1 MNPPGH
7 SWAAR
12 LKTRLGALAARTG
25 DSRLVPAAMKS
36 GLQRRLLLLLLV
48 PLGIFALVSVYFDYQ
63 TAGNVA
69 LQKDQQLARLIPLL
83 ADSVVGPGIT
93 PGGREPLLLLAP
105 AVDDFLKGHIGS
117 AGFRISDAEGGFM
130 VGEVWIPELL
140 PATQET
146 EFHSIEHNG
155 VTYRIAVQRVNT
167 AAGKLI
173 VQLADGSDPRQQWV
187 RSVLLKVL
195 LPNFILVVVAG
206 FALNWA
212 VTRALKPLLE
222 LKDAVE
228 RRSPRDLS
236 AIDPLTTP
244 AEVRPLVS
252 ALNRLFSLVNDQA
265 EGQRRF
271 VADAAHQLRTP
282 LAGLQAQVEAWAQAA
297 RVGQAAGSDGAV
309 TLPAEKIIKLRNATR
324 RTSQLANQLLALSR
338 ADASAAA
345 AQPMQRVDLK
355 DLCESIL
362 PLHLDAATR
371 KGIDLGLDA
380 QPAQTSGYEW
390 LLRELLGNLV
400 DNAVK
405 YTPAGGTVT
414 IRCGPSAGQPAIA
427 AHAGPQPDPDHP
439 RWGVFLEV
447 EDDGPGIA
455 PEERGK
461 ALERFYRVLGT
472 VGEGNGLG
480 LAIAHEIARVHR
492 SQLELDYA
500 ATDASGPRGLRVRLT
515 L

>member
-1 MNPPGH
+1 MDTPGR
-7 SWAAR
+7 SWADRLKAR
-12 LKTRLGALAARTG
+12 LAVLAARAG
-25 DSRLVPAAMKS
+25 NSRLVPPAMKS

-105 AVDDFLKGHIGS
+105 PVDDFLKGRIGS
-117 AGFRISDAEGGFM
+117 AGFRISDVQGEFM
-130 VGEVWIPELL
+130 AGEEWIPELL
-140 PATQET
+140 PATHET
-146 EFHSIEHNG
+146 EFHSIEHKG
-155 VTYRIAVQRVNT
+155 VTYRIAAQRANT
-167 AAGKLI
+167 AAGELI

-187 RSVLLKVL
+187 RSVLLKVI
-195 LPNFILVVVAG
+195 LPNLILVMAAG

-212 VTRALKPLLE
+212 VTRALKPLIE

-236 AIDPLTTP
+236 AIDPQTTP
-244 AEVRPLVS
+244 AEVQPLVS

-297 RVGQAAGSDGAV
+297 RVAQAAGSDGAV
-309 TLPAEKIIKLRNATR
+309 TLSAEKITKLRNATR

-338 ADASAAA
+338 ADATAAA

-362 PLHLDAATR
+362 PLHLDAAAR
-371 KGIDLGLDA
+371 KGIDLGLEA
-380 QPAQTSGYEW
+380 EPAQTTGYEW

-414 IRCGPSAGQPAIA
+414 LRCGLSAGTPPLD
-427 AHAGPQPDPDHP
+427 AGGDPEHP

-455 PEERGK
+455 PDERAK
-461 ALERFYRVLGT
+461 ALQRFYRVQGT
-472 VGEGNGLG
+472 EGEGNGLG
-480 LAIAHEIARVHR
+480 LAIASEIARVHH
-492 SQLELDYA
+492 SQLELGDGGIE
-500 ATDASGPRGLRVRLT
+500 ASGPRGLRVRLS

>member
-1 MNPPGH
+1 MDASGR
-7 SWAAR
+7 SWADRLKAR
-12 LKTRLGALAARTG
+12 LAALAARAG
-25 DSRLVPAAMKS
+25 RSRLMPPAMKS

-105 AVDDFLKGHIGS
+105 PVDDFLKGRIGF
-117 AGFRISDAEGGFM
+117 AGFRISDVQGEFM
-130 VGEVWIPELL
+130 AGEEWIPELL
-140 PATQET
+140 PATHET
-146 EFHSIEHNG
+146 EFHSIEHKG
-155 VTYRIAVQRVNT
+155 VTYRIAAQRANT
-167 AAGKLI
+167 AAGELI

-187 RSVLLKVL
+187 RSVLLKVI
-195 LPNFILVVVAG
+195 LPNLILVMAAG

-212 VTRALKPLLE
+212 VTRALKPLIE

-236 AIDPLTTP
+236 AIDPQTTP
-244 AEVRPLVS
+244 AEVQPLVS
-252 ALNRLFSLVNDQA
+252 ALNRLFGLVNDQA

-297 RVGQAAGSDGAV
+297 RVAQAAGSDGAV
-309 TLPAEKIIKLRNATR
+309 TLSAEKITKLRNATR

-338 ADASAAA
+338 ADATAAA

-362 PLHLDAATR
+362 PLHLDAAAR
-371 KGIDLGLDA
+371 KGIDLGLEA
-380 QPAQTSGYEW
+380 EPAQTTGYEW

-414 IRCGPSAGQPAIA
+414 LRCGLSAGSPPPD
-427 AHAGPQPDPDHP
+427 AGGDPEHP

-455 PEERGK
+455 PDERAK
-461 ALERFYRVLGT
+461 ALQRFYRVQGT
-472 VGEGNGLG
+472 EGEGNGLG
-480 LAIAHEIARVHR
+480 LAIASEIARVHH
-492 SQLELDYA
+492 SQLELGDGG
-500 ATDASGPRGLRVRLT
+500 TEASGPRGLRVRLS

>member
-1 MNPPGH
+1 MSATGH
-7 SWAAR
+7 SWATRLRAR
-12 LKTRLGALAARTG
+12 LAAVAARTG
-25 DSRLVPAAMKS
+25 NSRLVPAAMKS
-36 GLQRRLLLLLLV
+36 GLQRRLLLLLLI
-48 PLGIFALVSVYFDYQ
+48 PLGIFALVSIYFDYQ

-83 ADSVVGPGIT
+83 ADSVVAPGIT
-93 PGGREPLLLLAP
+93 EGREPLLLLAP
-105 AVDDFLKGHIGS
+105 AVEDFLKSRAGS
-117 AGFRISDAEGGFM
+117 VGFRLSDAEGEFLA
-130 VGEVWIPELL
+130 GEAWMPGLL
-140 PATQET
+140 PATHDI
-146 EFHSIEHNG
+146 EFHSLEYQG
-155 VTYRIAVQRVNT
+155 VIYRIAAQRIRT
-167 AAGKLI
+167 AAGELV

-187 RSVLLKVL
+187 RSVLFKVL
-195 LPNFILVVVAG
+195 LPNLILVVVAG

-244 AEVRPLVS
+244 AEVQPLVT
-252 ALNRLFSLVNDQA
+252 ALNRLFGLVNDQA

-380 QPAQTSGYEW
+380 QPAQASGYEW

-414 IRCGPSAGQPAIA
+414 IRCGPTAAPGPGAAG
-427 AHAGPQPDPDHP
+427 AGPQPDPDLP

-480 LAIAHEIARVHR
+480 LAIANEIARVHR
-492 SQLELDYA
+492 SQLELGD
-500 ATDASGPRGLRVRLT
+500 ATADASGPRGLRVRLT

>member
-1 MNPPGH
+1 
-7 SWAAR
+7 
-12 LKTRLGALAARTG
+12 
-25 DSRLVPAAMKS
+25 MKS

-105 AVDDFLKGHIGS
+105 PVDDFLKGRIGF
-117 AGFRISDAEGGFM
+117 AGFRISDVQGEFM
-130 VGEVWIPELL
+130 AGEEWIPELL
-140 PATQET
+140 PATHET
-146 EFHSIEHNG
+146 EFHSIEHKG
-155 VTYRIAVQRVNT
+155 VTYRIAAQRANT
-167 AAGKLI
+167 AAGELI

-187 RSVLLKVL
+187 RSVLLKVI
-195 LPNFILVVVAG
+195 LPNLILVMAAG

-212 VTRALKPLLE
+212 VTRALKPLIE

-236 AIDPLTTP
+236 AIDPQTTP
-244 AEVRPLVS
+244 AEVQPLVS
-252 ALNRLFSLVNDQA
+252 ALNRLFGLVNDQA

-297 RVGQAAGSDGAV
+297 RVAQAAGSDGAV
-309 TLPAEKIIKLRNATR
+309 TLSAEKITKLRNATR

-338 ADASAAA
+338 ADATAAA

-362 PLHLDAATR
+362 PLHLDAAAR
-371 KGIDLGLDA
+371 KGIDLGLEA
-380 QPAQTSGYEW
+380 EPAQTTGYEW

-414 IRCGPSAGQPAIA
+414 LRCGLS
-427 AHAGPQPDPDHP
+427 AGPQPPDAGGDPEHP

-455 PEERGK
+455 PGERAK
-461 ALERFYRVLGT
+461 ALQRFYRVQGT
-472 VGEGNGLG
+472 EGEGNGLG
-480 LAIAHEIARVHR
+480 LAIASEIARVHH
-492 SQLELDYA
+492 SQLELGDGG
-500 ATDASGPRGLRVRLT
+500 TEASGPRGLRVRLS